1 MKESEQEY
9 QEVGVLVFL
18 LAFTQVLGA
27 PPEIFDEYFQ
37 QDVKVEYEITYKK
50 LNLWRQ
56 TSFYDKKL
64 WILAGSSFVA
74 EGSD

>member
-1 MKESEQEY
+1 MILSVKCEKERKKY

-50 LNLWRQ
+50 LNL
-56 TSFYDKKL
+56 
-64 WILAGSSFVA
+64 
-74 EGSD
+74 

>member
-37 QDVKVEYEITYKK
+37 QDVKVEYEIKYR
-50 LNLWRQ
+50 N
-56 TSFYDKKL
+56 
-64 WILAGSSFVA
+64 
-74 EGSD
+74 